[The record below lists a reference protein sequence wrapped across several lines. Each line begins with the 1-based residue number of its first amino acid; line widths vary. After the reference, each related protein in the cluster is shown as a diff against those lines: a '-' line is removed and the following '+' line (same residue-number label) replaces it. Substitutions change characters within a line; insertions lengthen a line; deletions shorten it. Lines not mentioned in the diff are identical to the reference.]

1 MSEKKKVTR
10 WAVVR
15 KDTPA
20 FLLGGLMDSKKAA
33 LDQHKRCKGPRWRDD
48 KPTPYRV
55 IQVIYWE

>member
-1 MSEKKKVTR
+1 VSDKKKIVR

-20 FLLGGLMDSKKAA
+20 FLLGGLLNSRELA
-33 LDQHKRCKGPRWRDD
+33 LEHHERCKGPRWRDD